1 MYISHITVKGFRNF
15 KYSEIEFN
23 DGINVLIGHNNAGKT
38 NLLKALQL
46 VIEPHYRYRRLNVND
61 FNRDISLEDLKS
73 QSPSVTISVTFRNS
87 CIEYNEQEED
97 LRVIANWLTSM
108 ENGYTAMLTYRFYLP
123 AEKEDDY
130 KTAMADVE
138 DIKNG
143 WSILE
148 NDFLRYYV
156 YKLLAGSLDAPMQP
170 EMDKLERFDFQFLG
184 ALRNVEDD
192 IFYGRSSM
200 LKDVLNFFIDYGVKT
215 KGERTEEEKESELK
229 EVRKNFGNEATALMT
244 SLLERLSEGKDVML
258 DYAHETGASFNNALP
273 DFKSTLTEQDLFSAL
288 KLIVKYGEDIEISA
302 THNGLGYNNLIYMSL
317 LLAKMQADADGSY
330 MGDNAKVYPILAIEE
345 PEAHLHPAMQY
356 KFLKFLDKNLK
367 VDHKVRQIFITTHS
381 SQITAAVKLDDII
394 CLHKGEDGVTNVCY
408 PGKVFT
414 DSDEDKKSK
423 NYVQR
428 FLDATKSDML
438 FARKIILV
446 EGIAE
451 ELLMS
456 TLARYDGKSLEDQ
469 HVAVVNINGRY
480 FSHFVKLF
488 NTEASPNAIPKKLA
502 CVTDRDPVKKKKE
515 PNCKFTAC
523 YPFDMH
529 KDNEHYKY
537 AVNAVKEEDT
547 FRDNSYIRFFSQDVN
562 KGKTFEY
569 ELALCNPDL
578 ELLITES
585 MANQAEIKNM
595 MGGDYSQAKN
605 NVKNNQT
612 WDGVKTSLDNT
623 DWEDDEKRVHLIAA
637 RYLSSLDKG
646 ENALEL
652 CLALEE
658 NYELDAGDKRKKIF
672 NVPPYIHNAL
682 EWLLR

>member
-61 FNRDISLEDLKS
+61 FNRDISLDDLKR
-73 QSPSVTISVTFRNS
+73 QSPSVTISVTFRHS
-87 CIEYNEQEED
+87 SIGYNEQEED
-97 LRVIANWLTSM
+97 LRVIANWFTDM

-130 KTAMADVE
+130 KVAMADVD

-156 YKLLAGSLDAPMQP
+156 YKLLAGPLDAPIQP

-192 IFYGRSSM
+192 MFYGRSYM
-200 LKDVLNFFIDYGVKT
+200 LKDVLNFFIDYGIKT
-215 KGERTEEEKESELK
+215 KGKRTEEVKESELK

-244 SLLERLSEGKDVML
+244 SLLERLSKGKDVML

-288 KLIVKYGEDIEISA
+288 KLIIKYGEDIEISA

-356 KFLKFLDKNLK
+356 KFLKFLDKNLR

-394 CLHKGEDGVTNVCY
+394 CLHKGEDGITKVCY

-414 DSDEDKKSK
+414 DSIDDKKSK

-438 FARKIILV
+438 FAQKVLLV

-469 HVAVVNINGRY
+469 HVAVVNVNGRY

-488 NTEASPNAIPKKLA
+488 NTEASPNAIPKKVA
-502 CVTDRDPVKKKKE
+502 CITDRDPVKRKKE

-529 KDNEHYKY
+529 EDDEHYDY
-537 AVNAVKEEDT
+537 VVNAVKEEVV
-547 FRDNSYIRFFSQDVN
+547 FREHSYIRFFSQDVN

-578 ELLITES
+578 ELLVTES
-585 MANQAEIKNM
+585 MSNQAEIKNM
-595 MGGDYSQAKN
+595 MNGDYAKAKD
-605 NVKNNQT
+605 NVKNDKK
-612 WDGVKTSLDNT
+612 WDNVKASLDDT
-623 DWEDDEKRVHLIAA
+623 DWEDDEKRRHLIAA
-637 RYLSSLDKG
+637 RYLSSLVKG

-658 NYELDAGDKRKKIF
+658 NYELDADDEHKKIF
-672 NVPPYIHNAL
+672 IVPPYIHNAL
-682 EWLLR
+682 EWLLK

>member
-87 CIEYNEQEED
+87 SIEYNEQEED
-97 LRVIANWLTSM
+97 LRVIANWFTDM

-170 EMDKLERFDFQFLG
+170 EMDKLERLDFQFLG

-192 IFYGRSSM
+192 MFYGRSSM

-288 KLIVKYGEDIEISA
+288 KLIIKYGEDIEISA

-446 EGIAE
+446 EGISE

-585 MANQAEIKNM
+585 MSNQAEIKNM

>member
-1 MYISHITVKGFRNF
+1 MYKRQD
-15 KYSEIEFN
+15 IE
-23 DGINVLIGHNNAGKT
+23 
-38 NLLKALQL
+38 
-46 VIEPHYRYRRLNVND
+46 
-61 FNRDISLEDLKS
+61 S
-73 QSPSVTISVTFRNS
+73 
-87 CIEYNEQEED
+87 
-97 LRVIANWLTSM
+97 
-108 ENGYTAMLTYRFYLP
+108 GYAAMLTYRFYLP

-130 KTAMADVE
+130 KAAMADVE

-156 YKLLAGSLDAPMQP
+156 YKLLAGPLDAPIQP

-184 ALRNVEDD
+184 AMRNVEDD
-192 IFYGRSSM
+192 MFYGRSTM
-200 LKDVLNFFIDYGVKT
+200 LKDVLNFFIDYGIKT
-215 KGERTEEEKESELK
+215 KGNKTKEEKESELK
-229 EVRKNFGNEATALMT
+229 DVRNDFGNEATALMT

-273 DFKSTLTEQDLFSAL
+273 DFKSTLIEQDLFSAL
-288 KLIVKYGEDIEISA
+288 KLIIKYGEDIEISA

-317 LLAKMQADADGSY
+317 LLAKMQADADGNY

-381 SQITAAVKLDDII
+381 SQITAAVKLDNII
-394 CLHKGEDGVTNVCY
+394 CLHKGEDGITNVCY

-438 FARKIILV
+438 FARKVILV

-451 ELLMS
+451 NLLIS

-480 FSHFVKLF
+480 FNHFVKLF
-488 NTEASPNAIPKKLA
+488 NTESSPNAIPKKVA
-502 CVTDRDPVKKKKE
+502 CITDRDPVRKKKE
-515 PNCKFTAC
+515 ANCKFTVC
-523 YPFDMH
+523 YPFDLY
-529 KDNEHYKY
+529 KDNEHYEY
-537 AVNAVKEEDT
+537 SVNAEEEEKT
-547 FRDNSYIRFFSQDVN
+547 FREHSSIRYFSQDEN

-578 ELLITES
+578 ELLVTES
-585 MANQAEIKNM
+585 MSNQSEIKNM
-595 MGGDYSQAKN
+595 MGGDYAQAKVK
-605 NVKNNQT
+605 VKNNKK
-612 WDGVKTSLDNT
+612 WNDVKTSIDST
-623 DWEDDEKRVHLIAA
+623 DWEEDEKRRHLIAA

-658 NYELDAGDKRKKIF
+658 NFELEAGNEHKKIF
-672 NVPPYIHNAL
+672 NVPLYIHNAL

>member
-23 DGINVLIGHNNAGKT
+23 DGLNVLIGHNNAGKT

-87 CIEYNEQEED
+87 SIEYNEQEED
-97 LRVIANWLTSM
+97 LRVIANWFTGM

-184 ALRNVEDD
+184 ALRNVEEDM
-192 IFYGRSSM
+192 FYGRSSM

-215 KGERTEEEKESELK
+215 KGERTEEEKESDLK
-229 EVRKNFGNEATALMT
+229 EIRKRFGNEAAALMT

-258 DYAHETGASFNNALP
+258 DYAQETGASFNNALP

-488 NTEASPNAIPKKLA
+488 NKETSPNAIPKKLA
-502 CVTDRDPVKKKKE
+502 CITDRDPAKKKKE
-515 PNCKFTAC
+515 LKCKFTAC

-529 KDNEHYKY
+529 KDDEHYEY
-537 AVNAVKEEDT
+537 AVNAVMEEVA
-547 FRDNSYIRFFSQDVN
+547 FREHSYIRFFSQDVN

-585 MANQAEIKNM
+585 MSNQAEIKTM
-595 MGGDYSQAKN
+595 MGGNYSQAKN
-605 NVKNNQT
+605 NVKNNQK
-612 WDGVKTSLDNT
+612 WDDVKTSLDST
-623 DWEDDEKRVHLIAA
+623 DWEDDERRRHLIAA
-637 RYLSSLDKG
+637 RYLSSLSKG

-658 NYELDAGDKRKKIF
+658 NYELNADDERKKTF
-672 NVPPYIHNAL
+672 NVPHYIHNAL

>member
-23 DGINVLIGHNNAGKT
+23 DGLNVLIGHNNAGKT

-87 CIEYNEQEED
+87 SIEYNEQEED
-97 LRVIANWLTSM
+97 LRVIANWFTGM

-192 IFYGRSSM
+192 MFYGRSSM

-229 EVRKNFGNEATALMT
+229 EVRKSFGNEATALMT

-273 DFKSTLTEQDLFSAL
+273 DFKSTLTELDLFSAL

-451 ELLMS
+451 ELLMY
-456 TLARYDGKSLEDQ
+456 LIGYLQCSLTPS
-469 HVAVVNINGRY
+469 R
-480 FSHFVKLF
+480 
-488 NTEASPNAIPKKLA
+488 
-502 CVTDRDPVKKKKE
+502 
-515 PNCKFTAC
+515 
-523 YPFDMH
+523 
-529 KDNEHYKY
+529 
-537 AVNAVKEEDT
+537 
-547 FRDNSYIRFFSQDVN
+547 
-562 KGKTFEY
+562 
-569 ELALCNPDL
+569 
-578 ELLITES
+578 
-585 MANQAEIKNM
+585 
-595 MGGDYSQAKN
+595 
-605 NVKNNQT
+605 
-612 WDGVKTSLDNT
+612 
-623 DWEDDEKRVHLIAA
+623 
-637 RYLSSLDKG
+637 
-646 ENALEL
+646 
-652 CLALEE
+652 
-658 NYELDAGDKRKKIF
+658 
-672 NVPPYIHNAL
+672 
-682 EWLLR
+682 

>member
-1 MYISHITVKGFRNF
+1 
-15 KYSEIEFN
+15 
-23 DGINVLIGHNNAGKT
+23 
-38 NLLKALQL
+38 
-46 VIEPHYRYRRLNVND
+46 
-61 FNRDISLEDLKS
+61 
-73 QSPSVTISVTFRNS
+73 
-87 CIEYNEQEED
+87 
-97 LRVIANWLTSM
+97 M
-108 ENGYTAMLTYRFYLP
+108 ENGYAAMLTYRFYLP

-130 KTAMADVE
+130 KAAMADVE

-156 YKLLAGSLDAPMQP
+156 YKLLAGPLDAPIQP

-184 ALRNVEDD
+184 AMRNVEDD
-192 IFYGRSSM
+192 MFYGRSTM

-215 KGERTEEEKESELK
+215 KGDKTKEEKESELK
-229 EVRKNFGNEATALMT
+229 DVRNDFGNEATALMT

-288 KLIVKYGEDIEISA
+288 KLIIKYGEDIEISA

-317 LLAKMQADADGSY
+317 LLAKMQADADGNY

-381 SQITAAVKLDDII
+381 SQITAAVKLDNII

-438 FARKIILV
+438 FARKVILV

-451 ELLMS
+451 NLLMS

-480 FSHFVKLF
+480 FNHFIKLF
-488 NTEASPNAIPKKLA
+488 NIESSPNAIPKKVA
-502 CVTDRDPVKKKKE
+502 CITDRDPVRKKKE
-515 PNCKFTAC
+515 ANCKFTVC
-523 YPFDMH
+523 YPFDLY
-529 KDNEHYKY
+529 KDNEHYEY
-537 AVNAVKEEDT
+537 SVNAEEEENA
-547 FRDNSYIRFFSQDVN
+547 FREHSSIRYFSQDAN

-585 MANQAEIKNM
+585 MSNQSEIKNM
-595 MGGDYSQAKN
+595 MGGDYAQAKVK
-605 NVKNNQT
+605 VKNNKK
-612 WDGVKTSLDNT
+612 WDDVKTSIDNT
-623 DWEDDEKRVHLIAA
+623 DWEEDEKRRHLIAA

-658 NYELDAGDKRKKIF
+658 NFELEAGNEHKKIF

>member
-1 MYISHITVKGFRNF
+1 
-15 KYSEIEFN
+15 
-23 DGINVLIGHNNAGKT
+23 
-38 NLLKALQL
+38 
-46 VIEPHYRYRRLNVND
+46 
-61 FNRDISLEDLKS
+61 
-73 QSPSVTISVTFRNS
+73 
-87 CIEYNEQEED
+87 
-97 LRVIANWLTSM
+97 
-108 ENGYTAMLTYRFYLP
+108 
-123 AEKEDDY
+123 
-130 KTAMADVE
+130 MADVE

-156 YKLLAGSLDAPMQP
+156 YKLLAGPLDAPIQP

-184 ALRNVEDD
+184 AMRNVEDD
-192 IFYGRSSM
+192 MFYGRSTM
-200 LKDVLNFFIDYGVKT
+200 LKDVLNFFIDYGIKT
-215 KGERTEEEKESELK
+215 KGNKTKEEKESELK
-229 EVRKNFGNEATALMT
+229 DVRNDFGNEATALMT

-273 DFKSTLTEQDLFSAL
+273 DFKSTLIEQDLFSAL
-288 KLIVKYGEDIEISA
+288 KLIIKYGEDIEISA

-317 LLAKMQADADGSY
+317 LLAKMQADADGNY

-381 SQITAAVKLDDII
+381 SQITAAVKLDNII
-394 CLHKGEDGVTNVCY
+394 CLHKGEDGITNVCY

-438 FARKIILV
+438 FARKVILV

-451 ELLMS
+451 NLLIS

-480 FSHFVKLF
+480 FNHFVKLF
-488 NTEASPNAIPKKLA
+488 NTESSPNAIPKKVA
-502 CVTDRDPVKKKKE
+502 CITDRDPVRKKKE
-515 PNCKFTAC
+515 ANCKFTVC
-523 YPFDMH
+523 YPFDLY
-529 KDNEHYKY
+529 KDNEHYEY
-537 AVNAVKEEDT
+537 SVNAEEEEKT
-547 FRDNSYIRFFSQDVN
+547 FREHSSIRYFSQDEN

-578 ELLITES
+578 ELLVTES
-585 MANQAEIKNM
+585 MSNQSEIKNM
-595 MGGDYSQAKN
+595 MGGDYAQAKVK
-605 NVKNNQT
+605 VKNNKK
-612 WDGVKTSLDNT
+612 WNDVKTSIDST
-623 DWEDDEKRVHLIAA
+623 DWEEDEKRRHLIAA

-658 NYELDAGDKRKKIF
+658 NFELEAGNEHKKIF
-672 NVPPYIHNAL
+672 NVPLYIHNAL